1 MRGERGGRSLAG
13 AKMEREIRGQ
23 PEALGLVLEG
33 WPEALA
39 TAGTLRERGFRS
51 VSHPKPPSRRK
62 C

>member
-1 MRGERGGRSLAG
+1 MAG